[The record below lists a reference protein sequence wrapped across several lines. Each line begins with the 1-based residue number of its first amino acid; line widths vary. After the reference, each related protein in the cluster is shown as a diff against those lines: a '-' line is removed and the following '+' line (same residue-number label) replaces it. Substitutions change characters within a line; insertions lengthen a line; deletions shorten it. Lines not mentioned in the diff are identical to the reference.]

1 MSGPRLERIQLKLE
15 WIIRKWWFYLLLVL
29 LQFVPPYAAKGIS
42 PADIGWVTGEV
53 LSHGIVYNLAALYP
67 IFKIIPIVL
76 IILMVFLKNRVSR
89 IFSIYAGISYVL
101 FAFLQNIA
109 VTEKYG
115 LAIITI
121 NLIMFLLVAASWF
134 WESATKKNVFIPEK
148 KQPIWKYWVIPL
160 VFIAFWYPVDPNT
173 LLPDFNPIFFFTN
186 MAGLAF
192 CLMTP
197 VYLAVLTLY
206 HPEVNI
212 VTLRVTSLVGIIIA
226 LYNMWINFLI
236 APAQLWW
243 NGILHIPL
251 LSISIYA
258 FILSFYKSPMRL

>member
-1 MSGPRLERIQLKLE
+1 MNTEKLEKAQTKLE
-15 WIIRKWWFYLLLVL
+15 WITRKWWFYLLLVL

-42 PADIGWVTGEV
+42 MADIGWITGEV
-53 LSHGIVYNLAALYP
+53 LSHGIVYNLTVLYP
-67 IFKIIPIVL
+67 IFKVIPIAL
-76 IILMVFLKNRVSR
+76 IILIIFLKNRATLL
-89 IFSIYAGISYVL
+89 FSIYAGISYVL

-121 NLIMFLLVAASWF
+121 NLIMFLLVAAFWF
-134 WESATKKNVFIPEK
+134 WESVVRKNVLIME
-148 KQPIWKYWVIPL
+148 KQPLWKYWVVPIA
-160 VFIAFWYPVDPNT
+160 FIAFWYPANPNT
-173 LLPDFNPIFFFTN
+173 LLPDFNPIYFFTN

-206 HPEVNI
+206 HPKVNI

-226 LYNMWINFLI
+226 LYNMWVNFLI

-243 NGILHIPL
+243 NGVLHIPL

-258 FILSFYKSPMRL
+258 FALSFRKSWSVE